1 MHLTNIILLAT
12 AAILSVVQAAPV
24 PSSCKG
30 WRLTSP
36 PNNPGLTWNTGS
48 NQGISWDTGASKVK
62 TITTIA
68 LVSSDNSVNE
78 IFDSP
83 NKPAGTWGSAEFTLP
98 LDVPT
103 GNYHFQV
110 SAKTSDNQKCSLD
123 SNSFKLKNI
132 FD

>member
-1 MHLTNIILLAT
+1 MYIANTALLAL
-12 AAILSVVQAAPV
+12 AAALTTQAAPV

-36 PNNPGLTWNTGS
+36 PNIPGLTWNTGT

-62 TITTIA
+62 TVTTIA
-68 LVSSDNSVNE
+68 LVSNDNTYNE
-78 IFDSP
+78 VFVTP
-83 NKPAGTWGSAEFTLP
+83 NKPADTWGSVDFTLP

-110 SAKTSDNQKCSLD
+110 GASTSDNQKCLLD